1 VPSGQTSEIIGV
13 WAQILS
19 GTSVTL
25 NIENN
30 GTTIPGLGAL
40 VVTTT
45 KTYTSITA
53 LTLADG
59 DVTYVAPTAVSG
71 SPIGLSLV
79 FAYKVVGT

>member
-1 VPSGQTSEIIGV
+1 MPAGQVSQIIGV
-13 WAQILS
+13 WAQLLS
-19 GTSVTL
+19 GTSITL
-25 NIENN
+25 NLENN

-59 DVTYVAPTAVSG
+59 DVTYVDPTAASG
-71 SPIGLSLV
+71 SPVGLSLV
-79 FAYKVVGT
+79 FAVRMVGT